1 MIITS
6 YKYEWQVIGGIFGG
20 IYIYIYSFR
29 KSNNYSLKSA
39 HHKSVIILCE
49 ENDVKQL
56 YFVLKVSCRRTNN
69 LQPGLEIAG
78 SPT

>member
-1 MIITS
+1 MAS
-6 YKYEWQVIGGIFGG
+6 YRWHFWRYIYIDIYIY

-56 YFVLKVSCRRTNN
+56 YFVLKVSCRRTDNR
-69 LQPGLEIAG
+69 QPGLEIAG
-78 SPT
+78 SPA